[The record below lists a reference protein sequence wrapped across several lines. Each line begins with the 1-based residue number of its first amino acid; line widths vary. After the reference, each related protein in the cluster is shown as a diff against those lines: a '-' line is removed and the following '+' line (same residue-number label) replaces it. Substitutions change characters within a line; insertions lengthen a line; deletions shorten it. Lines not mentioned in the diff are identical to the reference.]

1 MRIITFTSLFPDSTR
16 PNFCVFVYQRMA
28 HFARRPG
35 NQVTVVA
42 PVPYVPNW
50 MPGKKAREYR
60 SVPRFEQFGELKVY
74 HPRYP
79 FLPKVGMALHGF
91 LMAIGAFARVRELVN
106 QGTDCIDAHFV
117 YPDGF
122 AAVLMG
128 RMLSV
133 PVIISARG
141 TDINLSPTFVTV
153 RPLLKWALRN
163 AQGLIG
169 VCKALSDAMVEL
181 GAESARVQTIG
192 NGVDAKRFHPLDR
205 VRMREQ
211 LGLPR
216 DKRVI
221 VAVGGLVRVKG
232 FHILIPAIAELKS
245 RGWRV
250 QLCILG
256 EGDFRPTLE
265 KQIRDLGLHEDVILK
280 GTVPNEQLRYW
291 YSAADISC
299 LASSR
304 EGWANVLLE
313 SMACGTPVVAT
324 RIWGTPEVVAS
335 DELGF
340 LVEQNQ
346 RAIADGLQSALLRDW
361 NRGRISSYAHQRS
374 WEVVA
379 EEVETWIHQRTGI
392 IRSSNCHGRATG
404 VRA

>member
-42 PVPYVPNW
+42 PVPYVPSW
-50 MPGKKAREYR
+50 MPGKKARDYR

-79 FLPKVGMALHGF
+79 FLPKVGIALHGF

-106 QGTDCIDAHFV
+106 QGTDCIDSHFV

-128 RMLSV
+128 KVLRV

-141 TDINLSPTFVTV
+141 TDINLSPTVFTV

-181 GAESARVQTIG
+181 GAESIKVRTIG
-192 NGVDAKRFHPLDR
+192 NGVDAKRFHSMDT
-205 VRMREQ
+205 VSMREQ
-211 LGLPR
+211 LGLPK
-216 DKRVI
+216 DIPVI
-221 VAVGGLVRVKG
+221 VAVGALIPRKG
-232 FHILIPAIAELKS
+232 YHILIPAVAELKK
-245 RGWRV
+245 RGINAR
-250 QLCILG
+250 LYILG
-256 EGDFRPTLE
+256 EGNFRSTLE
-265 KQIRDLGLHEDVILK
+265 KQIRDLGLQNDVVLK
-280 GTVPNEQLRYW
+280 GSIPNQELKCW
-291 YSAADISC
+291 YSAADLSC

-304 EGWANVLLE
+304 EGWANVVVE
-313 SMACGTPVVAT
+313 SLACGTPVVAT
-324 RIWGTPEVVAS
+324 RIWGTPEIVTS
-335 DELGF
+335 EELGI
-340 LVEQNQ
+340 LVEQNP
-346 RAIADGLQSALLRDW
+346 RSIADGLQSGLQRSW
-361 NRGRISSYAHQRS
+361 NRSWIAAHTQQRS

-379 EEVETWIHQRTGI
+379 EEVETWIHQRTG
-392 IRSSNCHGRATG
+392 ATG
-404 VRA
+404 PVSRQESAAGVQA